1 MKIRQTILPG
11 IALLL
16 SIALM
21 WSCGGQSS
29 TPTRAFKSFFQAAKQ
44 KDAAAMKKTISKRM
58 LAELEDEAKKENRPF
73 DEYLFSVDL
82 SDTMPEVRN
91 EKIEGDTATLDIKGR
106 GDNWRA
112 TKFVRED
119 GEWKLD
125 SD

>member
-1 MKIRQTILPG
+1 MKIRQTILHG
-11 IALLL
+11 TALLL
-16 SIALM
+16 SIALI
-21 WSCGGQSS
+21 WSCGGAGS
-29 TPTRAFKSFFQAAKQ
+29 TPAGAFKSFFEAAK
-44 KDAAAMKKTISKRM
+44 KRDAAAMKKTISKRM
-58 LAELEDEAKKENRPF
+58 LAELEDEAKKENKPF

-91 EKIEGDTATLDIKGR
+91 EKIEGDTGRLEIKGR
-106 GDNWRA
+106 GDNWRE

>member
-21 WSCGGQSS
+21 GACGGQSS
-29 TPTRAFKSFFQAAKQ
+29 PTRAFKSFFEAAK
-44 KDAAAMKKTISKRM
+44 KRDAAAMKKTISKRM
-58 LAELEDEAKKENRPF
+58 LAELEDEAKKETKPF
-73 DEYLFSVDL
+73 DEYLLSVDL

-91 EKIEGDTATLDIKGR
+91 EKIEGDTGWLEIKGR
-106 GDNWRA
+106 GDKWRA

-125 SD
+125 SG